1 MDQIYEG
8 CEQGMRWTAYDRLRR
23 KRAAYEGFTMEQWR
37 DSSES
42 NGQRRELWLHPK
54 PLPRL
59 PLIIAAPN
67 RYKLQLETSAA
78 TGVALMRAQH
88 TPTGPGPDRGET
100 LVVQANGAVIPGE
113 SRP

>member
-1 MDQIYEG
+1 VAGFVGVQ
-8 CEQGMRWTAYDRLRR
+8 
-23 KRAAYEGFTMEQWR
+23 RAT
-37 DSSES
+37 
-42 NGQRRELWLHPK
+42 
-54 PLPRL
+54 PRAV
-59 PLIIAAPN
+59 AAPEAVAAVAIDHSGSN